1 MLRHVRVYV
10 KIHSS
15 GTQKLKNN
23 LNMFLTNPEC
33 QSEMVLHRVAYVA
46 IFLLLK
52 TYFESLSH

>member
-15 GTQKLKNN
+15 GTQKLQNN

-33 QSEMVLHRVAYVA
+33 QSAMALYRVAYVA
-46 IFLLLK
+46 IFLLLE